1 MCSECRRLRES
12 ENESDR
18 DRDRDRDRNRDRNRN
33 RCEGCVCDQLRRLR
47 INTEVDVFLK
57 GGQTLNNVNFISFD
71 RDTCCAIFT
80 DNDSTIIVDCQDI
93 QAIRIESN

>member
-12 ENESDR
+12 ENER

-47 INTEVDVFLK
+47 MQTEVDVFLK
-57 GGQTLNNVNFISFD
+57 GGRRLNNVFFINFD

-80 DNDSTIIVDCQDI
+80 DNGSTIIVDCQDI
-93 QAIRIESN
+93 QAIRIERN